1 MASVPLLR
9 VSSTTPHFFKIIL
22 DDTSKHKLKIP
33 KKFVMKYG
41 KDLSSSVCLKLPS
54 GSEWEV
60 ELTRCKGK
68 IWFEKGWPEF
78 FMFCSLDYGSFLVF
92 RYEGNSHFRVCIFDM
107 SATEVDYPITIPKI
121 DEAEDLS
128 IEILEDFQLNPKTI
142 RKSPVPYP
150 PHEKMRTSFSGKA
163 EMLSESE
170 KTQPCCDMFEKP
182 ITDEESYCRK
192 LQAKSM
198 ENKEKDGSVTRGS
211 SGTQKLLNQ
220 TSLKSL
226 PLNFAKRHFIKRPAS
241 NITLQIL
248 DGRTWSVEFTYSE
261 EEARFQ
267 EGWLT
272 FVKDNNLEVGDV
284 CVFVLIKDFE
294 QLLRVNIF
302 HTSEATNWFL
312 FRGRNSFPT
321 QKDGGN
327 SSGSQTFLKPTTPHE
342 APSRMKQLTV
352 TEKADAF
359 KSDKPPSFRIALQ
372 PSYIERPVMSIP
384 NEFAKRYLMNFPADI
399 AILKVL
405 DGRTWHVKFKYDH
418 ANSRGRLMKGWLP
431 FVRENNLKV
440 GDVCVFTLVNSIELL
455 FEVVFFP
462 TTESANCSSPTGHGI
477 GSTIQNGRTESSVVK
492 VEPECSLSC
501 EIGFNLGNNMS
512 KTKGQV
518 TQMPSSSLR
527 TSRVNLEAASKFS
540 PKNPFFK
547 VTLGSGH
554 SLHVPDKFARSFIK
568 HVKQTGILQVKD
580 RSWHVNLIPFK
591 KPRAISI
598 CGGWAAFIKENCLR
612 EGDVCIFELMEMI
625 DIVLKVHIFRCC
637 LEGK

>member
-1 MASVPLLR
+1 
-9 VSSTTPHFFKIIL
+9 
-22 DDTSKHKLKIP
+22 
-33 KKFVMKYG
+33 
-41 KDLSSSVCLKLPS
+41 
-54 GSEWEV
+54 
-60 ELTRCKGK
+60 
-68 IWFEKGWPEF
+68 
-78 FMFCSLDYGSFLVF
+78 
-92 RYEGNSHFRVCIFDM
+92 
-107 SATEVDYPITIPKI
+107 
-121 DEAEDLS
+121 
-128 IEILEDFQLNPKTI
+128 
-142 RKSPVPYP
+142 
-150 PHEKMRTSFSGKA
+150 
-163 EMLSESE
+163 
-170 KTQPCCDMFEKP
+170 
-182 ITDEESYCRK
+182 
-192 LQAKSM
+192 
-198 ENKEKDGSVTRGS
+198 
-211 SGTQKLLNQ
+211 
-220 TSLKSL
+220 
-226 PLNFAKRHFIKRPAS
+226 
-241 NITLQIL
+241 
-248 DGRTWSVEFTYSE
+248 
-261 EEARFQ
+261 
-267 EGWLT
+267 
-272 FVKDNNLEVGDV
+272 
-284 CVFVLIKDFE
+284 
-294 QLLRVNIF
+294 
-302 HTSEATNWFL
+302 
-312 FRGRNSFPT
+312 
-321 QKDGGN
+321 
-327 SSGSQTFLKPTTPHE
+327 
-342 APSRMKQLTV
+342 
-352 TEKADAF
+352 
-359 KSDKPPSFRIALQ
+359 
-372 PSYIERPVMSIP
+372 
-384 NEFAKRYLMNFPADI
+384 
-399 AILKVL
+399 
-405 DGRTWHVKFKYDH
+405 
-418 ANSRGRLMKGWLP
+418 MKGWLP